1 MVYSPVQGSHS
12 AVQYNSQCIV
22 QPLGWV
28 FTPTIISLSLLPESI
43 ARTLGIRQRERERGI
58 IIKYKQSDS
67 DLNIVS
73 GNLHKVI
80 PTRATS
86 SRKI

>member
-1 MVYSPVQGSHS
+1 MVYRAVQGSHS
-12 AVQYNSQCIV
+12 AVQSVYCTASRLGVYTNNNISVSPARINSQDTGD
-22 QPLGWV
+22 Q
-28 FTPTIISLSLLPESI
+28 TE
-43 ARTLGIRQRERERGI
+43 RERERERGI

-86 SRKI
+86 SRKM